1 MPHELKIISFNVGLT
16 RLKFI
21 PFNYNFV
28 PFVNE
33 RVRLLPNALLN
44 AGADVICL
52 QEVFEN
58 GLFRKLRAELSA
70 VYPYAFHNNKGWK
83 LFNKGLAIFSKY
95 QFEHMSE
102 VSFKT
107 MALEKF
113 AQKGAS
119 IIRFV
124 EEPYESIIL
133 ANVHFPYGGYINN
146 SPAFAPI
153 VTLRNKAI
161 EHLHQVLSGLGHYV
175 VLAGDFNFGPTAAEQ
190 NYEYLQSLG
199 YHNLTQEEVTWDPE
213 NPMNKLF
220 TLMKPQSL
228 DHIFINNHFNKRLSS
243 SESRVLFNEPVPA
256 SNDDAINL
264 SDHYGVGVR
273 LSF

>member
-1 MPHELKIISFNVGLT
+1 MAPYLQVVSFNVGLT
-16 RLKFI
+16 RLKFV

-28 PFVNE
+28 PFVTE
-33 RVRLLPNALLN
+33 RVRLLPAALLATN
-44 AGADVICL
+44 ADVICL

-58 GLFRKLRAELSA
+58 GLFRRLRADLVSA
-70 VYPYAFHNNKGWK
+70 YPYTYHNNKGWK

-95 QFEHMSE
+95 KFEHLNE

-107 MALEKF
+107 IALEKF

-119 IIRFV
+119 IIRFL
-124 EEPYESIIL
+124 EGPYESMVL

-161 EHLHQVLSGLGHYV
+161 EQLHQVLCSLGEQV
-175 VLAGDFNFGPTAAEQ
+175 IMAGDFNFGPTAAEP
-190 NYEYLQSLG
+190 NYEYLLSLR
-199 YHNLTQEEVTWDPE
+199 YHNLTGEEVTWDPE

-228 DHIFINNHFNKRLSS
+228 DHIFVNDTLIRQIANSTS
-243 SESRVLFNEPVPA
+243 QVLFKEPAQTP
-256 SNDDAINL
+256 DGRLINL
-264 SDHYGVGVR
+264 SDHYGVGVKIV
-273 LSF
+273 F